1 MKSKFAILFL
11 VFLPF
16 ASLSQTKWN
25 ITFGTEEFTGLI
37 RKNLPED
44 LPEKIVQN
52 SVGEYFISGTNNLRD
67 GEPKPESMGAW
78 IAKFSAE
85 GKFLWFRVGDPSF
98 LKCVPDQLAATLDGG
113 AVLAGYEDGAAPDY
127 NVDGLILYKYNQTGE
142 LLKKTH
148 FAKSFNVGNIKAEKG
163 GRPIFTFENSEG
175 NISVIASVSVRQK
188 VVKNGQNYSELNSQ
202 NWILNFSPTFEFI
215 NATVLE
221 IPDISISVYDFTVFT
236 KFDNRFCS
244 DGSFSIIKK
253 DRENNQFFT
262 LYKFDKTGKKLWSAD
277 KTYSGPI
284 LYYGITH
291 LPSGKPLVFANV
303 DINNANNAG
312 DLYTVFNEAGE
323 QESEF
328 KTKYEGFITDVI
340 SVEDDYIVNFQ
351 FGLGEG
357 KFGLKKINS
366 QGKELWRKTFGVKSS
381 LSINCIPALDKG
393 FALLAYTKEYNAN
406 YIDALFIKTDENGNT
421 DLVPKKYAKANP

>member
-1 MKSKFAILFL
+1 MISKFAILFL
-11 VFLPF
+11 VFFPF
-16 ASLSQTKWN
+16 ASVSQSKWN

-44 LPEKIVQN
+44 LPQKIVQN
-52 SVGEYFISGTNNLRD
+52 NKGEYYISGTNNFKD
-67 GEPKPESMGAW
+67 GEPKPESQGTW
-78 IAKFSAE
+78 IAKFSPE
-85 GKFLWFRVGDPSF
+85 GKLLWYRVGDPNF
-98 LKCVPDQLAATLDGG
+98 LKCFPNQLIATSDGG
-113 AVLAGYEDGAAPDY
+113 VVLSGYESGAAPDY
-127 NVDGLILYKYNQTGE
+127 NKDGLILYKYNNSGD

-148 FAKSFNVGNIKAEKG
+148 FVKSLNAGDKTAEKG
-163 GRPIFTFENSEG
+163 GNPIFTFENSDG
-175 NISVIASVSVRQK
+175 NISVIASVSVRQNAIR
-188 VVKNGQNYSELNSQ
+188 NGQNYSEINHQTWLLNYSS
-202 NWILNFSPTFEFI
+202 NLEFI
-215 NATVLE
+215 NAYILD

-277 KTYSGPI
+277 KTYNGPI

-291 LPSGKPLVFANV
+291 LPTGKPLLHANV
-303 DINNANNAG
+303 DINNANNAC
-312 DLYTVFNEAGE
+312 DLYTVFNDNGE
-323 QESEF
+323 QELEF

-340 SVEDDYIVNFQ
+340 IVEGEFIVNFQ

-357 KFGLKKINS
+357 KFGLKKINN
-366 QGKELWRKTFGVKSS
+366 QGKELWRKTFGVKNS

-393 FALLAYTKEYNAN
+393 FAMLAYTKDYNAS
-406 YIDALFIKTDENGNT
+406 YIDALIIKTDENGIT
-421 DLVPKKYAKANP
+421 DLVPKKYAKATP